1 MYESIAQS
9 GPQRDNVTY
18 RKVERYWSQEKI
30 GKTETN
36 STLASIRK
44 EPI

>member
-9 GPQRDNVTY
+9 GPQRDSATF
-18 RKVERYWSQEKI
+18 RKVERYWSQVKM
-30 GKTETN
+30 GKTETS